1 MWHGPISHFGMGFC
15 CMEPTAAIVPT
26 ASNALDQCNPSDKAL
41 ACSCSESEEPHAA
54 RFMRPSFSAS
64 RGRARVRFSHAGVTV
79 YIVCDLRC
87 EFGEGLSLQ
96 NARAGRYKKGDS
108 KVQKVPVVLEYRARR
123 RKKGTGTGTRRV
135 CSRCF
140 YTLPNDGS
148 RARHC

>member
-96 NARAGRYKKGDS
+96 NARAGRYKKGVS
-108 KVQKVPVVLEYRARR
+108 KVQKVPVPAGGRGGGGWLFGAGWGYVLIAPQLFSYFIRSPLSDAQ
-123 RKKGTGTGTRRV
+123 
-135 CSRCF
+135 
-140 YTLPNDGS
+140 
-148 RARHC
+148 